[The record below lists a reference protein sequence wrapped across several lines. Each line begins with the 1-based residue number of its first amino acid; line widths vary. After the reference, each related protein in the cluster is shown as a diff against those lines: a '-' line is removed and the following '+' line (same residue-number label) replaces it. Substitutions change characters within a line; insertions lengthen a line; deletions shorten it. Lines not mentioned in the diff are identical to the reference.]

1 MSGRSDS
8 NGIVTGIVADLK
20 DPAGLGRVRVRYPHL
35 DNQLSDWTR
44 LAAPMAGAG
53 RGTFF
58 RPEKDDEVLVGF
70 EHGDPRRPYVL
81 GSLWSS
87 VDKPPPDDGDAEKNN
102 WRFIQSRAGHILL
115 FDDTQGKERIL
126 LIDKD
131 GQRQVLIDSANSKI
145 QVLCQQGNVE
155 VKAAAGDVTVEGVN
169 VTVKGQASLKLESD
183 GPVTI
188 KGSVVNIN

>member
-8 NGIVTGIVADLK
+8 NGIVVGIVDDLK

-35 DNQLSDWTR
+35 SDQLSNWAR
-44 LAAPMAGAG
+44 LALPMAGAG

-58 RPEKDDEVLVGF
+58 RPEKGDEVLVGF
-70 EHGDPRRPYVL
+70 EHGDPRQPFIL
-81 GSLWSS
+81 GSLWNEQ
-87 VDKPPPDDGDAEKNN
+87 DKPPPNGDDAEKND
-102 WRFIQSRAGHILL
+102 WRLIQSRSGHILL
-115 FDDTQGKERIL
+115 FDDTSGKERIL

-145 QVLCQQGNVE
+145 EVLCQQGNVE
-155 VKAAAGDVTVEGVN
+155 VKASAGDVTVEGLN
-169 VTVKGQASLKLESD
+169 VTVKGKSSLKLESD
-183 GPVTI
+183 GQVTI